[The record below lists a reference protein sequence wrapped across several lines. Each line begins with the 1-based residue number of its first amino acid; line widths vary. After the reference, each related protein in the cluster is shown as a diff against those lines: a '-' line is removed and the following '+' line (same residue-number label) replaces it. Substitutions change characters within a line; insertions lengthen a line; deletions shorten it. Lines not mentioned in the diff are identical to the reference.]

1 MERYTWALPI
11 FVAVGV
17 ANALLWAIEGVS
29 GNYRMPIAVA
39 FVILNLIGAWA
50 VFALWRKQRRSN
62 TSGSRF
68 TDAGPG
74 E

>member
-17 ANALLWAIEGVS
+17 ANALLWAVEGVS

-62 TSGSRF
+62 DSGSRF